1 MRERRMLLYCLG
13 SERNMLLQFVF
24 CSMTQV
30 GLFNGALYRRL
41 NKSSAVIV
49 STRGNKT
56 TTYSF
61 LRADFRFSS
70 SINSW
75 IPLSLESSLRLSVFS
90 RIARLCGCCCA
101 CDNTETSGISSSF
114 YTYRNKRTECK
125 YIIFDNIILRWFQ
138 QKINAKKSSI
148 PVRQKCCTNW
158 AGKSC
163 WLEASCCLAGLR
175 SKVSQAGFPRWS
187 THFLALLSSI
197 DTFRIAAFNINK
209 PRSIA
214 TMKKCTFWM
223 DDVRIRIKARV

>member
-1 MRERRMLLYCLG
+1 MLLYCLG
-13 SERNMLLQFVF
+13 SEGNMLLQFVF

-30 GLFNGALYRRL
+30 GLFHGALYRRL

-49 STRGNKT
+49 STRRNKT

-125 YIIFDNIILRWFQ
+125 YIIFDNIILRWFK

-148 PVRQKCCTNW
+148 PVRQKCCNW

-163 WLEASCCLAGLR
+163 WLKASGYLAGLR
-175 SKVSQAGFPRWS
+175 FISKFS
-187 THFLALLSSI
+187 TVVEPFFSCLSTI
-197 DTFRIAAFNINK
+197 DTFRIAAFNIN
-209 PRSIA
+209 
-214 TMKKCTFWM
+214 
-223 DDVRIRIKARV
+223 